1 MVFLDYPRFKHR
13 GILVDTARHFL
24 PLDTLY
30 EVLEGMSMNKFNVMH
45 WHIVDEQ
52 RFLPIHRFSNYRNA
66 QTCCN
71 WKI

>member
-1 MVFLDYPRFKHR
+1 MILFLDYPRFKHR

-24 PLDTLY
+24 PMDTLY

-52 RFLPIHRFSNYRNA
+52 RFVRTHLGMRTELNC
-66 QTCCN
+66 QQ
-71 WKI
+71 K